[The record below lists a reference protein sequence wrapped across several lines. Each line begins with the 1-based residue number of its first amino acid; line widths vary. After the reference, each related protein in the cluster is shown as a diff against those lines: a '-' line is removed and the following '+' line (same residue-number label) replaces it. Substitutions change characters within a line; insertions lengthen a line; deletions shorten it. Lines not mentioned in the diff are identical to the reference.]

1 MSYKKQILRIL
12 ADVGGQ
18 GISVRLLAK
27 HVYNLNCTLFSQ
39 PELAQ
44 VHRSVQQYLQRN
56 AATRNPLVERTGRRG
71 HYRLNNGSPAVRK
84 LLAQLREE
92 RRRRDDDGDQ
102 EPTTTLN
109 AINNTQHPS
118 LFD

>member
-1 MSYKKQILRIL
+1 MSYKQQILRIL

-39 PELAQ
+39 PELSQ

-56 AATRNPLVERTGRRG
+56 AASSHPLVERTSRRG
-71 HYRLNNGSPAVRK
+71 YYRLNNGSPAVRQ

-92 RRRRDDDGDQ
+92 RRRRDDDEED
-102 EPTTTLN
+102 PTTTLT
-109 AINNTQHPS
+109 AIDNTLHPS